1 MKASVSSAR
10 RKTILHSLRAYGIIL
25 ILPILLASVT
35 AQPATSS
42 QGTSVRV
49 ESFTLRPDGQ
59 VRIEN
64 ARGSTNVMTWESQT
78 VRVVAEKKSPPG
90 SILNPSEMVL
100 MGAQN
105 TVLVQCK
112 QTGAQGR
119 IDLMVYVP
127 RRTQLQLVGG
137 SWPVDVG
144 GSLASAVIETTGG
157 NIEYRVPKT
166 DDARIVM
173 QSARGTV
180 RSTAPIKVAQKT
192 GNKGL
197 QGTLGQ
203 GGSPIFLSSH
213 TGHITLSESNDLPA
227 VASLS
232 GEIPSTAQDEDQAAS
247 NRQGGGTPA
256 SSRPSVTGRDS
267 QSDQD
272 ANSIA
277 IPPSQR
283 ASRQPNQPPAQPSSG
298 GGGSVVFA
306 GDNSDGED
314 SQTDR
319 VGPLSGARRENKQT
333 GGNMGLSVRIIP
345 SGETLNSNR
354 RQTPSPYDDDQGNQS
369 QRDNTQG
376 GVGGSTGTQTSKS
389 GGIGGSRTTGGQDS
403 NGSYD
408 PRPSRSYPQPDTRRG
423 VERQPPEDEDSSS
436 VFPKPGAPPVLRRN
450 TDKDDAES
458 NGGAGPQP
466 EDDAIVL
473 NSSLVSLNVSVTNRS
488 GSALANLSKGDFD
501 VFENGELQKIEFFAP
516 SSAPF
521 NLVLVLDLS
530 GSIQDKL
537 NLVKSAASKFLDVI
551 GTNDKVAV
559 LTFTDQVRV
568 VSPLSSNRDLV
579 RKRIKT
585 IDQATGGTA
594 FYEAMWFAIVD
605 TLRGTQGQRNAVVV
619 MTDGVDSSL
628 DRFDPLPS
636 RVSYNQLARRLE
648 ESDALVFPIYLDT
661 EFDEVFKGGRSSS
674 ESYAIARMQL
684 ERLAE
689 ITGGQSFRAETADDL
704 SGVYKQVAAAIRT
717 IYSVGYYPIRSER
730 DGSFHRVRV
739 AVNRP
744 DAAVRTRR
752 GYYAK

>member
-1 MKASVSSAR
+1 MKASVYSAR
-10 RKTILHSLRAYGIIL
+10 RKATLNRLRAYGIIL
-25 ILPILLASVT
+25 LIPITLASVT
-35 AQPATSS
+35 AHPASS
-42 QGTSVRV
+42 AQGTSVRV

-64 ARGSTNVMTWESQT
+64 ARGTTNVMTWESQT

-144 GSLASAVIETTGG
+144 GSLSSAVVETTGG

-180 RSTAPIKVAQKT
+180 RSTAPIKVANRT

-213 TGHITLSESNDLPA
+213 TGNITLSESNDLPA
-227 VASLS
+227 VASLP
-232 GEIPSTAQDEDQAAS
+232 GEVPATAQDEDQAAA
-247 NRQGGGTPA
+247 NRAGTPA
-256 SSRPSVTGRDS
+256 SSRSSGAGSDS
-267 QSDQD
+267 QADQD

-277 IPPSQR
+277 VPPSQR
-283 ASRQPNQPPAQPSSG
+283 ASRQPNQQPAQPSSG

-314 SQTDR
+314 SRADR
-319 VGPLSGARRENKQT
+319 VGPLSGVRRENKQT

-354 RQTPSPYDDDQGNQS
+354 RQTPSPYDDDQGNQN
-369 QRDNTQG
+369 QRDNTLG
-376 GVGGSTGTQTSKS
+376 GIGGATGTQSSKS
-389 GGIGGSRTTGGQDS
+389 GGIGGSRTTRGQDS

-408 PRPSRSYPQPDTRRG
+408 PRASRSYPQSDTRRG
-423 VERQPPEDEDSSS
+423 VERQPAEDDDSSS

-458 NGGAGPQP
+458 TGGASPQA
-466 EDDAIVL
+466 EDEAIVL

-488 GSALANLSKGDFD
+488 GSALANLSKADFD
-501 VFENGELQKIEFFAP
+501 VFENGEQQKIEFFAP

-551 GTNDKVAV
+551 GPNDKVAV

-689 ITGGQSFRAETADDL
+689 ITGGQAFRAETADDL

-717 IYSVGYYPIRSER
+717 IYSVGYYPIRNER